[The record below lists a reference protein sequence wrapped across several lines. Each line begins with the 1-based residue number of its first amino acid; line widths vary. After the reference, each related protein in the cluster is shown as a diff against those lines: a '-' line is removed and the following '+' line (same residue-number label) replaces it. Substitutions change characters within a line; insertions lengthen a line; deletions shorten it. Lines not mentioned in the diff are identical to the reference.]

1 MTDIGVP
8 KDEPVVPTPD
18 QRADVERVLDLVSD
32 AVIAV
37 DNDDRITSWNRAAH
51 DIYGWSREEAI
62 GQRLSELI
70 PAVYL
75 DQSLNE
81 IRKAISAA
89 GSWRGEVIQ
98 RDRDGVAH
106 IVNSAVALLTDA
118 NGTVVGMLGVNRDV
132 TSWRNAESVAG
143 SERSRLASLVEHGSE
158 LITVVSEGLVS
169 YVSPAAL
176 KMLGY
181 APDDI
186 EGTPGIQLVHPDDI
200 DHVLGVIRALR
211 DVPSGAPPAEFRMR
225 RADGTWCWVETR
237 FTDLRDDPAVRGIV
251 TNSREI
257 TFRKQGEQLIAGEAE
272 ILGMVAAGRPLRETL
287 ARVATLLA
295 DAAPRLRCSAHEIRA
310 GSTLSVVLASSLPE
324 ALAAAIEM
332 SSADQLF
339 GWTVDESG
347 SAEMLSCSSG
357 TGEAGELSELAGAY
371 GLANWAV
378 FPVRD
383 SAIRLPVATL
393 MVFWADGSELDAAE
407 LMACRHF
414 RHLAEMAVG
423 RSRVD
428 SELVYRS
435 QRDILTGLYNRPS
448 CIEAISAGLGR
459 RGRGTSAVFALGLD
473 HFKTINSSFGH
484 AAGDDVLRAV
494 AELLEVLSGDDAIVA
509 RVAGDEF
516 LIYAEHLRNE
526 HEAVRVAHALHQA
539 LALPFGVN
547 DVQVSVTASI
557 GVAIA
562 PETASVTAVD
572 LVRDADLAMHRAK
585 SLGRDR
591 TELFDEELRARTD
604 LRIALERGLELALD
618 QHELESYFQPIVDIS
633 SGTVR
638 GVEALVRWHHPTM
651 GLLAPAD
658 FIGVAEET
666 GAIVPIG
673 LWMLEN
679 ACRTAAT
686 WRSLRPDRLLHVS
699 VNLSGRQLGDDKLP
713 AFVHRVLAETEL
725 EPALLC
731 LEITE
736 SVLMEDAHASVAAL
750 RHLKALGVRLAVDDF
765 GTGYS
770 SMAYLKRFP
779 VDELKIDR
787 SFIDGLGQEPEDT
800 AIVAA
805 IMGLANALGLEVV
818 AEGVETAVQAGEL
831 LRLGAHLGQGYLW
844 SRPLNPDAIS
854 AALEAPSLVPAQ
866 KFSTDVAVPTTDPA
880 EPPTDD
886 IVAVLAHEL
895 RNPLTVI
902 SGYADTIESFE
913 HASDRAMAFTAMRR
927 NVSRM
932 LAVLDSFNAL
942 RDLDQGSLVLHRTP
956 VTLDA
961 LIQEVVSDAAPN
973 LTRHT
978 LAVGEI
984 APCALDIDVV
994 CIHQVLVNLLTNA
1007 GKYTPPGTAITL
1019 SARCS
1024 GTSVTIVVADDG
1036 AGIPPQHV
1044 AVAFRKFGRL
1054 DRRSRG
1060 TGIGLYLARGF
1071 ARAHGGDLTYRRGS
1085 PSGSE
1090 FWLTLPCSS

>member
-8 KDEPVVPTPD
+8 KGGPVVPPPD
-18 QRADVERVLDLVSD
+18 ERVDIEGILDLVSD

-37 DNDDRITSWNRAAH
+37 DNDDRITSWNRAAST
-51 DIYGWSREEAI
+51 IYGWSEEEAV
-62 GQRLSELI
+62 GQRLRDLV

-75 DQSLNE
+75 DQSLSE
-81 IRKAISAA
+81 IRKVIRAA
-89 GSWRGEVIQ
+89 GSWRGEVVQ
-98 RDRDGVAH
+98 RDRNGVAH
-106 IVNSAVALLTDA
+106 IVNSAVALITDA
-118 NGTVVGMLGVNRDV
+118 SGTVVGMLGVNRDV
-132 TSWRNAESVAG
+132 TSWRHAESVADA
-143 SERSRLASLVEHGSE
+143 ERSRLASLVEHGSE
-158 LITVVSEGLVS
+158 LITVVTDGLVS

-176 KMLGY
+176 DMLGY
-181 APDDI
+181 APDAI
-186 EGTPGIQLVHPDDI
+186 EGTPGIDLVHPDDV
-200 DHVLGVIRALR
+200 DLVLRAVRALR
-211 DVPSGAPPAEFRMR
+211 DVPSGGPPAECRMR
-225 RADGTWCWVETR
+225 RADGMWCWVETR
-237 FTDLRDDPAVRGIV
+237 FTDLRNDPAVRGIV

-257 TFRKQGEQLIAGEAE
+257 TFRKQGEKLIAGEAE
-272 ILGMVAAGRPLRETL
+272 ILGMVAAGRPVRETL
-287 ARVATLLA
+287 ARVSTLLSE
-295 DAAPRLRCSAHEIRA
+295 AAPRLVCSAHEIRTDA
-310 GSTLSVVLASSLPE
+310 TLSSAFASALPD
-324 ALAAAIEM
+324 ALATALEM
-332 SSADQLF
+332 SSPDQLF

-347 SAEMLSCSSG
+347 SAEMLSSG
-357 TGEAGELSELAGAY
+357 SGDAGELSELARAY
-371 GLANWAV
+371 GLASWAA

-383 SAIRLPVATL
+383 ATVRLPVAILT
-393 MVFWADGSELDAAE
+393 VFWPDESELGPSE

-435 QRDILTGLYNRPS
+435 QRDMLTGLFNRPA
-448 CIEAISAGLGR
+448 CMEAISAGLGR
-459 RGRGTSAVFALGLD
+459 RARGTSAVFALGLD
-473 HFKTINSSFGH
+473 QFKAINSSFGH
-484 AAGDDVLRAV
+484 SSGDDVLRAV
-494 AELLEVLSGDDAIVA
+494 AELLEVMSGESSIVA

-516 LIYAEHLRNE
+516 LVYADHLRNE
-526 HEAVRVAHALHQA
+526 HEAVRVASALHQA

-547 DVQVSVTASI
+547 DVQVRVTASI

-562 PETASVTAVD
+562 PESANVTASD

-585 SLGRDR
+585 ALGRDR

-604 LRIALERGLELALD
+604 LRTALERGLETALD

-651 GLLAPAD
+651 GLLSPAD

-673 LWMLEN
+673 RWMLGT
-679 ACRTAAT
+679 ACRAAAV
-686 WRSLRPDRLLHVS
+686 WRSLRPDRPLHVS
-699 VNLSGRQLGDDKLP
+699 VNLSARQLGDDSLP
-713 AFVHRVLAETEL
+713 AFVQRVLAETEL

-736 SVLMEDAHASVAAL
+736 SVLMEDADASVAAL
-750 RHLKALGVRLAVDDF
+750 RQFKALGVRLAVDDF

-787 SFIDGLGQEPEDT
+787 SFVDGLGHEPEDT

-805 IMGLANALGLEVV
+805 IMGLASALGLDVV
-818 AEGVETAVQAGEL
+818 AEGVETAVQACEL
-831 LRLGAHLGQGYLW
+831 LRLGAHVGQGYLW
-844 SRPLNPDAIS
+844 SRPLSPAGIA

-866 KFSTDVAVPTTDPA
+866 MLSPDVPVPTIDPA
-880 EPPTDD
+880 EQPTDD

-895 RNPLTVI
+895 RTPLTVI

-913 HASDRAMAFTAMRR
+913 HASDRAMAVTALRR

-942 RDLDQGSLVLHRTP
+942 RDLDQGSLVLHRTR

-961 LIQEVVSDAAPN
+961 VIDDVVGDAAAA
-973 LTRHT
+973 LTRHS
-978 LAVGEI
+978 LVVGEVE
-984 APCALDIDVV
+984 PWPLDIDAV

-1007 GKYTPPGTAITL
+1007 AKYTPAGTTVTL
-1019 SARCS
+1019 SVRDSA
-1024 GTSVTIVVADDG
+1024 TSVTIVVADEG
-1036 AGIPPQHV
+1036 AGIPAQQV

-1090 FWLTLPCSS
+1090 FWLTLPRPS

>member
-1 MTDIGVP
+1 MTDTGVP
-8 KDEPVVPTPD
+8 KVAAVNLAPG
-18 QRADVERVLDLVSD
+18 QRANIERILDLVSD

-51 DIYGWSREEAI
+51 TIYGWSEEEAI
-62 GQRLSELI
+62 GQRLRDLV

-75 DQSLNE
+75 DQRLSE
-81 IRKAISAA
+81 IRETILSK

-98 RDRDGVAH
+98 HDRDGVAH
-106 IVNSAVALLTDA
+106 IVNSAVALITDA
-118 NGTVVGMLGVNRDV
+118 SGTVVGMLGVNRDV
-132 TSWRNAESVAG
+132 TSWRHAESVADA
-143 SERSRLASLVEHGSE
+143 ERSRLASLVEHGSE
-158 LITVVSEGLVS
+158 LITVVTEGLIS

-176 KMLGY
+176 TILGY
-181 APDDI
+181 APDEI
-186 EGTPGIQLVHPDDI
+186 EGTVAIDLVHPDDVS
-200 DHVLGVIRALR
+200 DVLRAVRSLR
-211 DVPSGAPPAEFRMR
+211 DLPSGGPPAECRMR
-225 RADGTWCWVETR
+225 RADGMWCWVETR
-237 FTDLRDDPAVRGIV
+237 FTDLRSDPTVRGMV

-257 TFRKQGEQLIAGEAE
+257 TFRKQGEKLIAGEAE
-272 ILGMVAAGRPLRETL
+272 ILGLVAAGRPLRSTL
-287 ARVATLLA
+287 ARVAELLS
-295 DAAPRLRCSAHEIRA
+295 DAAPRLWCSAHEIRA
-310 GSTLSVVLASSLPE
+310 DATLSSALVSTLPDT
-324 ALAAAIEM
+324 LAAAIEL

-347 SAEMLSCSSG
+347 SAEMISSRSG
-357 TGEAGELSELAGAY
+357 DVGELSELARAY
-371 GLANWAV
+371 GFASWAV

-383 SAIRLPVATL
+383 VSVRLPVATL
-393 MVFWADGSELDAAE
+393 TVFWSDDSELAASE

-428 SELVYRS
+428 GELVYRS
-435 QRDILTGLYNRPS
+435 QRDILTGLFNRPA
-448 CIEAISAGLGR
+448 CLEAIGAGLGR

-473 HFKTINSSFGH
+473 QFKAVNSNFGH
-484 AAGDDVLRAV
+484 EAGDEVLRAV
-494 AELLEVLSGDDAIVA
+494 AELIEVVSGDDSIVA

-516 LIYAEHLRNE
+516 LIYADHLRNE
-526 HEAVRVAHALHQA
+526 HEVVRVARALHQA
-539 LALPFGVN
+539 LAVPFGVN
-547 DVQVSVTASI
+547 DVQVRVTASI

-562 PETASVTAVD
+562 PEASIVIASD
-572 LVRDADLAMHRAK
+572 LVRDADLAMRRAK
-585 SLGRDR
+585 SLGRNR

-604 LRIALERGLELALD
+604 LRTALERGLELALD
-618 QHELESYFQPIVDIS
+618 QHELESYFQPIVDIA

-638 GVEALVRWHHPTM
+638 GVEALVRWYHPTM
-651 GLLAPAD
+651 GLLSPAA

-673 LWMLEN
+673 KWMLVT
-679 ACRTAAT
+679 ACRAAAV
-686 WRSLRPDRLLHVS
+686 WRSLRPDRPLQVS
-699 VNLSGRQLGDDKLP
+699 VNLSARQLGDKDLP
-713 AFVHRVLAETEL
+713 SFVQQVLAETEL

-736 SVLMEDAHASVAAL
+736 SVLMEDADASVTAL

-787 SFIDGLGQEPEDT
+787 SFVDGLGQEPEDT

-805 IMGLANALGLEVV
+805 IMGLASALGLEVV
-818 AEGVETAVQAGEL
+818 AEGVETAVQAREL
-831 LRLGAHLGQGYLW
+831 LRLGAHVGQGYLW
-844 SRPLNPDAIS
+844 SRPLSPAGIA

-866 KFSTDVAVPTTDPA
+866 MFSPDVADLTTDPA
-880 EPPTDD
+880 KPPTDD

-895 RNPLTVI
+895 RTPLTVI

-913 HASDRAMAFTAMRR
+913 HASERALAFTALRR

-942 RDLDQGSLVLHRTP
+942 RDLDQGSLLLTRSR

-961 LIQEVVSDAAPN
+961 VIDDVVGDTAPS

-978 LAVGEI
+978 LVVGEVK
-984 APCALDIDVV
+984 PWPLDIDEL

-1007 GKYTPPGTAITL
+1007 AKYTPPGTTVTISVRRSDT
-1019 SARCS
+1019 
-1024 GTSVTIVVADDG
+1024 TVTIVVADQG
-1036 AGIPPQHV
+1036 AGIPPEQV

-1071 ARAHGGDLTYRRGS
+1071 ARAHGGDLTYRRGT
-1085 PSGSE
+1085 PVGSE
-1090 FWLTLPCSS
+1090 FWLTLPRPT